1 MGKLFPRHEK
11 LTKNPVETT
20 GNRYKIVI
28 LMGQTQK
35 LKGLAAA
42 SLILK
47 TINDKTCLRMKRIKL
62 EFFRCYA
69 QFSIEFKPGINLL
82 IGDNASGK
90 TSVLAACKYVL
101 SSFFSGFSTEN
112 TKWISPMSDDFMQIE
127 SNGIISDEQPL
138 KIHFDIDRDILPS
151 LQEENRANNFNLS
164 SEQTIQKN
172 SWKNSR
178 ALVTGIRDYKN
189 YCAILRNSFSSYDMT
204 TKAEIQRM
212 PLPLFASFSTEDIH
226 TSRKIKSSPFL
237 KYAQKRSFG
246 YYECLEGNGLFRF
259 WQKRLLVLTEG
270 RELADEISIVR
281 NAIIDALGPEGCNII
296 CNMDIRPIQGCIYY
310 KYIDGREVE
319 SDLLSDG
326 YKRLVNIVTDIA
338 ERCAILNRP
347 FWGLEAAKKTKGT
360 VLIDEIDMHLHPSL
374 QARVLTGLKKAFP
387 EIQFIAST
395 HAPMVMAGVKNTLEN
410 IVYMLAYSK
419 EEKRHIA
426 YAVQPYGMDLSSI
439 SRNILNICPRPEEVE
454 SNLES
459 LFELID
465 NGDYD
470 DAKILLSKMK
480 RSFGNNISELSEAE
494 TLINLN
500 LLDDETDSQRQ

>member
-1 MGKLFPRHEK
+1 
-11 LTKNPVETT
+11 
-20 GNRYKIVI
+20 
-28 LMGQTQK
+28 
-35 LKGLAAA
+35 
-42 SLILK
+42 
-47 TINDKTCLRMKRIKL
+47 MKRIRL

-112 TKWISPMSDDFMQIE
+112 TKWISPMSEDFMQIE

-138 KIHFDIDRDILPS
+138 KIHFDIDRDIIPS
-151 LQEENRANNFNLS
+151 LQEENKTNNFNLS

-189 YCAILRNSFSSYDMT
+189 YCAILRNSFSSYDVT

-226 TSRKIKSSPFL
+226 TSRKIKSSPFM

-259 WQKRLLVLTEG
+259 WRKRLLVLTEG
-270 RELADEISIVR
+270 GALADEISIVR

-296 CNMDIRPIQGCIYY
+296 CNMDIRPVQGCIYY

-347 FWGLEAAKKTKGT
+347 FWGPDAAKKTKGT

-374 QARVLTGLKKAFP
+374 QAKVLTGLKKAFP

-395 HAPMVMAGVKNTLEN
+395 HAPMVMAGVKNSAEN
-410 IVYMLAYSK
+410 IVYMLAYSE
-419 EEKRHIA
+419 EEKRHSANI
-426 YAVQPYGMDLSSI
+426 VQPYGMDLSSI
-439 SRNILNICPRPEEVE
+439 SKHILKITPRPEEVE
-454 SNLES
+454 LRLEK
-459 LFELID
+459 LFALID
-465 NGDYD
+465 NGNYT
-470 DAKILLSKMK
+470 DAKKFLSEM
-480 RSFGNNISELSEAE
+480 RASFGNNISELAKAE

-500 LLDDETDSQRQ
+500 LLDDETDNQR